1 MLYVSLIYLIPIFLL
16 KRKRI
21 MQSLDSILRYS
32 NKSGDMNY
40 MTDVIG
46 EKKF

>member
-16 KRKRI
+16 KGKRI
-21 MQSLDSILRYS
+21 MQSLDSIIRFAH
-32 NKSGDMNY
+32 KPGDMNY
-40 MTDVIG
+40 MTCVMG